1 MYYTSLRLF
10 TVYYMLPFP
19 EKGYYCISRS
29 NRGPAARQPSLFSVM
44 QVFFLSKKKNKKQL
58 ASDANASRV
67 NWKGDRLSVDDTY

>member
-29 NRGPAARQPSLFSVM
+29 NHGPAARQSSRFHHHAG
-44 QVFFLSKKKNKKQL
+44 VFEKQL
-58 ASDANASRV
+58 ASDANTSRV
-67 NWKGDRLSVDDTY
+67 IWIGDHMSMDDTY